1 MSKVADERSNAAG
14 SLAGERRAGI
24 SGSRFAASM
33 AYFERA
39 AKVIPG
45 GIYGSKSPGFLVP
58 GHFPYYLSRAQG
70 SRIYDVDGNEFI
82 DYLCGYGSQIVGYG
96 NPAVDGPALE
106 QARKGDLL
114 NQPHPAM
121 VELAE
126 RLVGLVDGM
135 DWAVFVKNGTDAT
148 TLATSIARA
157 DTGKQIIVAAEGA
170 YHGAANWCSTNVFPV
185 FTQAEQR
192 DVRFFP
198 YNDVQ
203 ALEALFAE
211 HRGRIACIILTP
223 YHHPTYKPQQM
234 PTPEFIAA
242 VERLCRAEGAY
253 FIVDDIRANFR
264 LDMHGSH
271 RFFGAHPDLVTMGK
285 ALANGYPI
293 SVLLGRDSLRKTASS
308 FFITGTYWMSA
319 VPMIAALATLDEME
333 RLGGAAR
340 LAALG
345 GMLKEGLES
354 LGREAGF
361 CARVSGP
368 LAIPYLTFDE
378 DTDLYLNQRFCAAMA
393 DRGVFLHPH
402 HNWFISLAHTE
413 EDIARTLDAAR
424 EAFRELRQQARGA
437 DSSGG

>member
-1 MSKVADERSNAAG
+1 SHAR
-14 SLAGERRAGI
+14 
-24 SGSRFAASM
+24 
-33 AYFERA
+33 
-39 AKVIPG
+39 
-45 GIYGSKSPGFLVP
+45 
-58 GHFPYYLSRAQG
+58 G

-96 NPAVDGPALE
+96 NSAVDGPALE

-157 DTGKQIIVAAEGA
+157 DTGKQVIIAAEGA

-185 FTQAEQR
+185 FMQAEQR

-198 YNDVQ
+198 YNDIQ
-203 ALEALFAE
+203 ALEALFAAN
-211 HRGRIACIILTP
+211 RGNIACIILTP
-223 YHHPTYKPQQM
+223 YHHPTYKPQQL
-234 PTPEFIAA
+234 PTPEFLTA
-242 VERLCRAEGAY
+242 VERLCRAESAY
-253 FIVDDIRANFR
+253 FIMDDIRANFR
-264 LDMHGSH
+264 LDVHGSH
-271 RFFGAHPDLVTMGK
+271 TFFGAHPDLITMGK

-293 SVLLGRDSLRKTASS
+293 SVLLGTDGLRKTASS

-319 VPMIAALATLDEME
+319 VPMIAAMATLDEME
-333 RLGGAAR
+333 RMGGTAQLAR
-340 LAALG
+340 HG
-345 GMLKEGLES
+345 RMLKDGLES

-361 CARVSGP
+361 RARVSGP
-368 LAIPYLTFDE
+368 HAIPYLTFDE
-378 DTDLYLNQRFCAAMA
+378 DPDLYLNQRFCAAMA
-393 DRGVFLHPH
+393 DRGVFMHPH

-413 EDIARTLDAAR
+413 EDIARTLEAAR
-424 EAFRELRQQARGA
+424 SAFEELRLF
-437 DSSGG
+437 SSSERF

>member
-1 MSKVADERSNAAG
+1 
-14 SLAGERRAGI
+14 
-24 SGSRFAASM
+24 M

-39 AKVIPG
+39 ARVIPG

-58 GHFPYYLSRAQG
+58 GHFPYYLSHARG
-70 SRIYDVDGNEFI
+70 SRIYDADGNEFI

-96 NPAVDGPALE
+96 NPSVDGPALV

-157 DTGKQIIVAAEGA
+157 DTGKQVIIAAEGA

-185 FTQAEQR
+185 FLQAEQR

-203 ALEALFAE
+203 ALEAVFKAE
-211 HRGRIACIILTP
+211 RGNIACLILTP
-223 YHHPTYKPQQM
+223 YHHPTYKPQQL
-234 PTPEFIAA
+234 PTPEFTAA

-271 RFFGAHPDLVTMGK
+271 KFFSVHPDLITMGK

-293 SVLLGRDSLRKTASS
+293 SVLLGTDGLRKTASS

-333 RLGGAAR
+333 RMGGTAR
-340 LAALG
+340 LAELG
-345 GMLKEGLES
+345 RVLKDGLES
-354 LGREAGF
+354 LGLEAGF
-361 CARVSGP
+361 RARVSGP
-368 LAIPYLTFDE
+368 PAIPYLTFDE
-378 DTDLYLNQRFCAAMA
+378 DPDLYLNQRFCAAMA
-393 DRGVFLHPH
+393 DRGVFMHPH
-402 HNWFISLAHTE
+402 HNWFISLAHSE
-413 EDIARTLDAAR
+413 EDIARTLEAAR
-424 EAFRELRQQARGA
+424 SAFAEL
-437 DSSGG
+437 SSSLATERP

>member
-1 MSKVADERSNAAG
+1 MSGMTDERSGAAG
-14 SLAGERRAGI
+14 SPSGGRSAVAA
-24 SGSRFAASM
+24 GSRFAASV

-39 AKVIPG
+39 ARVIPG

-58 GHFPYYLSRAQG
+58 GHFPYYLSHARG
-70 SRIYDVDGNEFI
+70 SRIYDADGNEFI

-126 RLVGLVDGM
+126 RLVGLVEGM
-135 DWAVFVKNGTDAT
+135 GWAVFVKNGTDAT

-157 DTGKQIIVAAEGA
+157 DTGKQIIIAAEGA

-185 FTQAEQR
+185 FMQAEQR

-198 YNDVQ
+198 YNDIQ
-203 ALEALFAE
+203 ALEALFAAN
-211 HRGRIACIILTP
+211 RGRIACIILTP
-223 YHHPTYKPQQM
+223 YHHPTYRPQQL
-234 PTPEFIAA
+234 PTPDFIAA
-242 VERLCRAEGAY
+242 VERLCHAEGAY

-271 RFFGAHPDLVTMGK
+271 RSFGAHPDLVTMGK

-293 SVLLGRDSLRKTASS
+293 SVLLGSDGLRKTASS

-333 RLGGAAR
+333 RMGGTAR

-345 GMLKEGLES
+345 QMLKEGLES
-354 LGREAGF
+354 LGLEAGF
-361 CARVSGP
+361 RARVSGP

-378 DTDLYLNQRFCAAMA
+378 DPDLYLNQRFCAAMA
-393 DRGVFLHPH
+393 DRGVFMHPH
-402 HNWFISLAHTE
+402 HNWFMSLAHTE
-413 EDIARTLDAAR
+413 EDIARTLEAAR
-424 EAFRELRQQARGA
+424 SAFRELGA
-437 DSSGG
+437 SSASERL

>member
-1 MSKVADERSNAAG
+1 MS
-14 SLAGERRAGI
+14 GEMGNGPGEQSEGPSKAKQGQSRAEK
-24 SGSRFAASM
+24 RFETSI

-58 GHFPYYLSRAQG
+58 GHFPYYLSHAKG
-70 SRIYDVDGNEFI
+70 SRIVDVDGNEFI

-96 NPAVDGPALE
+96 NPAVDEPALA

-114 NQPHPAM
+114 NQPHPVM

-157 DTGKQIIVAAEGA
+157 DTGKQIIIAAEGA

-192 DVRFFP
+192 DVRYFP
-198 YNDVQ
+198 YNDVA
-203 ALEALFAE
+203 ALEALFRQ
-211 HRGRIACIILTP
+211 HREKIACVILTP
-223 YHHPTYKPQQM
+223 YHHPTYKPQQL
-234 PTPEFIAA
+234 PTPEFIAT
-242 VERLCRAEGAY
+242 VERLCHSEGAY
-253 FIVDDIRANFR
+253 FIMDDIRANFR
-264 LDMHGSH
+264 LSMKGSH
-271 RFFGAHPDLVTMGK
+271 SFFGAHPEMITMGK
-285 ALANGYPI
+285 ALANGYPL
-293 SVLLGRDSLRKTASS
+293 SVLLGTEGLKKTASS

-319 VPMIAALATLDEME
+319 VPMIAAMATLDEME
-333 RLGGAAR
+333 RLGGTER
-340 LAALG
+340 LAQLG
-345 GMLKEGLES
+345 RMLKEGLES

-361 CARVSGP
+361 SARISGP

-378 DTDLYLNQRFCAAMA
+378 DPDLFLNQRFCAAMA
-393 DRGVFLHPH
+393 DRGVFMHPH

-413 EDIARTLDAAR
+413 EDIAQTL
-424 EAFRELRQQARGA
+424 EAARGA
-437 DSSGG
+437 FAELRD

>member
-1 MSKVADERSNAAG
+1 MSEMADEKSTAAG
-14 SLAGERRAGI
+14 M
-24 SGSRFAASM
+24 SGKRIDGSPSPRFAVSM

-70 SRIYDVDGNEFI
+70 SRIYDADGNEFI

-96 NPAVDGPALE
+96 NPAVDGQALE
-106 QARKGDLL
+106 QARRGDLL

-126 RLVGLVDGM
+126 RLVGLVEDM

-157 DTGKQIIVAAEGA
+157 DTGKQVIVAAEGA

-185 FTQAEQR
+185 FMQAEQR

-203 ALEALFAE
+203 ALEALFAANKG
-211 HRGRIACIILTP
+211 HVACVILTP
-223 YHHPTYKPQQM
+223 YHHPTYRPQQL
-234 PTPEFIAA
+234 PTPEFTAA
-242 VERLCRAEGAY
+242 AERLCRAEGAY
-253 FIVDDIRANFR
+253 LIVDDIRANFR
-264 LDMHGSH
+264 LDMRGSH
-271 RFFGAHPDLVTMGK
+271 RFFGIHPDMVTMGK

-293 SVLLGRDSLRKTASS
+293 SVLLGTDGLRKTASS

-319 VPMIAALATLDEME
+319 VPMIAALATLGEME
-333 RLGGAAR
+333 RLGGTAR
-340 LAALG
+340 LAELG
-345 GMLKEGLES
+345 RTLKEGLES
-354 LGREAGF
+354 LGKEAGF
-361 CARVSGP
+361 RARVSGP

-378 DTDLYLNQRFCAAMA
+378 DSDLYLNQRFCAAMA
-393 DRGVFLHPH
+393 DRGVFMHPH

-413 EDIARTLDAAR
+413 EDIARTLEAAQG
-424 EAFRELRQQARGA
+424 AFRELG
-437 DSSGG
+437 SSSSLAAERP

>member
-1 MSKVADERSNAAG
+1 MSVIFGEKAAEEG
-14 SLAGERRAGI
+14 DMPDKHGTSAPD
-24 SGSRFAASM
+24 SRFTASM

-39 AKVIPG
+39 ARVIPG

-58 GHFPYYLSRAQG
+58 GHFPYYLSHARG
-70 SRIYDVDGNEFI
+70 SRVYDADGNEFI

-96 NPAVDGPALE
+96 NPEVDGPALE

-157 DTGKQIIVAAEGA
+157 DTGKQLIIAAEGA

-185 FTQAEQR
+185 FMQAEQR

-198 YNDVQ
+198 YNDIH
-203 ALEALFAE
+203 ALEALFAAN
-211 HRGRIACIILTP
+211 RGNVACIILTP
-223 YHHPTYKPQQM
+223 YHHPTYKPQQL

-264 LDMHGSH
+264 LDMRGSH
-271 RFFGAHPDLVTMGK
+271 TFFGAHPDLITMGK

-293 SVLLGRDSLRKTASS
+293 SVLLGAEGLKKTASS

-319 VPMIAALATLDEME
+319 VPMIAALATLGEME
-333 RLGGAAR
+333 RMGGTAR
-340 LAALG
+340 LAELG
-345 GMLKEGLES
+345 RMLKDGLES
-354 LGREAGF
+354 LGHEEGF
-361 CARVSGP
+361 HARVSGP
-368 LAIPYLTFDE
+368 YAIPYLTFDE

-393 DRGVFLHPH
+393 DRGVFMHPH
-402 HNWFISLAHTE
+402 HNWFISLAHTD
-413 EDIARTLDAAR
+413 EDIARTL
-424 EAFRELRQQARGA
+424 EAARGA
-437 DSSGG
+437 FKELRASLAAERP